1 LKETAKA
8 VNQLLRRCNKRASG
22 NSWWEAAFM
31 LRRWFGHGRQSS
43 RAITDAL
50 YSEIVAAARQ
60 PLFYSHWNVPDTP
73 IGRFEMLSLHMFLFL
88 HRLRGE
94 TGTAQEA
101 AQELTDGFFRDVD
114 HSLRE
119 LGVSDQGVPRR
130 MKKLARM
137 FYGRAVAYGAALDQR
152 DEAAFREA
160 LTRNV
165 LPEQV
170 QGEGAAPLAGYM
182 FRAWDELAEQPVSA
196 ILSGQL
202 HFPEPRIEET
212 CTP

>member
-1 LKETAKA
+1 
-8 VNQLLRRCNKRASG
+8 
-22 NSWWEAAFM
+22 M
-31 LRRWFGHGRQSS
+31 LRRWFGSGRQSS

-88 HRLRGE
+88 HRLREE
-94 TGTAQEA
+94 TGVAREA
-101 AQELTDGFFRDVD
+101 AQELTDIFFRDVE

-137 FYGRAVAYGAALDQR
+137 FYGRAMAYGAALDQR
-152 DEAAFREA
+152 DAAALREA
-160 LTRNV
+160 LKRNV
-165 LPEQV
+165 LTERA
-170 QGEGAAPLAGYM
+170 EGARSLAAYI
-182 FRAWDELAEQPVSA
+182 FRAWESLAEQEIPA
-196 ILSGQL
+196 MLSGRL
-202 HFPEPRIEET
+202 SFPEPRIEEGAYHD
-212 CTP
+212 

>member
-1 LKETAKA
+1 
-8 VNQLLRRCNKRASG
+8 
-22 NSWWEAAFM
+22 M
-31 LRRWFGHGRQSS
+31 LGRWFGSARQSS

-50 YSEIVAAARQ
+50 YGEIVAAARQ

-94 TGTAQEA
+94 TGAAHEA
-101 AQELTDGFFRDVD
+101 AQELTDSFFRDVD

-137 FYGRAVAYGAALDQR
+137 FYGRAMAYGTALDQR
-152 DEAAFREA
+152 DQAALGEA
-160 LTRNV
+160 LARNV
-165 LPEQV
+165 LPDRRPEPAPEQ
-170 QGEGAAPLAGYM
+170 GKDEGTAALAAYV
-182 FRAWDELAEQPVSA
+182 FDAWDNLVEQPVA
-196 ILSGQL
+196 ALLSGRL
-202 HFPEPRIEET
+202 HFPDPKEAR
-212 CTP
+212 TP

>member
-1 LKETAKA
+1 
-8 VNQLLRRCNKRASG
+8 
-22 NSWWEAAFM
+22 M
-31 LRRWFGHGRQSS
+31 LRRWFGSGRQSS

-88 HRLRGE
+88 HRLREEDG
-94 TGTAQEA
+94 AAREA
-101 AQELTDGFFRDVD
+101 AQDLTDGFFRDVD

-137 FYGRAVAYGAALDQR
+137 FYGRAMAYGAALDQR
-152 DEAAFREA
+152 DDAAFREA
-160 LTRNV
+160 LTRNA
-165 LPEQV
+165 LPDQSH
-170 QGEGAAPLAGYM
+170 GEAAAALAAYV
-182 FRAWDELAEQPVSA
+182 FQAWDELAKQPVSA

-202 HFPEPRIEET
+202 HFPEPRLPDPHLERAS
-212 CTP
+212 TP